1 MENIKT
7 PNNLPNQ
14 KKVTFVLLEEQSDGT
29 LKVQG
34 IKGNDKDKPD
44 VNLDSILQKIKD
56 GEIKLPA
63 TTTPASTTTTTSTT
77 TEVTTKTSY
86 STSSPISVTGKHF
99 SIKPSSLIISFNTCS
114 NSQFVRFK

>member
-56 GEIKLPA
+56 GEIKLP
-63 TTTPASTTTTTSTT
+63 TTTPSATTISSTTTTTSRPTT
-77 TEVTTKTSY
+77 TEVTTRTSY
-86 STSSPISVTGKHF
+86 STSTPKAISVTGKISH
-99 SIKPSSLIISFNTCS
+99 SLP
-114 NSQFVRFK
+114 VGML

>member
-56 GEIKLPA
+56 GEIKLP
-63 TTTPASTTTTTSTT
+63 TTTPSSTTTISSTTTTTSRPTT
-77 TEVTTKTSY
+77 TEVTTRTSY
-86 STSSPISVTGKHF
+86 STSSPISVTGKISH
-99 SIKPSSLIISFNTCS
+99 SLP
-114 NSQFVRFK
+114 VGML